1 MRSSDG
7 NTGGEMKGLGKGRT
21 HLVQGA
27 QLGPF
32 RASSEASD
40 RSYAFPEPSES
51 SADSIADAL
60 LPVGIVIESEFLAP
74 PASSSSSSE
83 VALRCRKLG
92 MRVRRGWLRI

>member
-1 MRSSDG
+1 
-7 NTGGEMKGLGKGRT
+7 MKRVGKGTT

-40 RSYAFPEPSES
+40 RSYAFPQPSES
-51 SADSIADAL
+51 GADGIADAL
-60 LPVGIVIESEFLAP
+60 LPVGVVIESEFLAP
-74 PASSSSSSE
+74 PASSSSSE
-83 VALRCRKLG
+83 VALRRRKLG